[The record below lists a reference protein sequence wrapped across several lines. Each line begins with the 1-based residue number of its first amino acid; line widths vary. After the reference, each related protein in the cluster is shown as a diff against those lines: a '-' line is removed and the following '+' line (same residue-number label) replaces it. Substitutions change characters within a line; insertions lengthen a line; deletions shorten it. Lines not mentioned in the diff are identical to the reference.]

1 MCDNAAD
8 SCLVALKCVP
18 GKFVLNNMIGKLDSL
33 IFCIDYIDFRDLDSD
48 FLMFFS
54 RDIHLKGITL
64 DKINW
69 MMIIFIFVIQ
79 KQLIIWYDKDKQ
91 SIYKKIDE
99 KLLSV
104 SMEFKKNVGLVYVRR

>member
-8 SCLVALKCVP
+8 SCLVAIKCVP

-48 FLMFFS
+48 FLMLFS

-91 SIYKKIDE
+91 SKASTK
-99 KLLSV
+99 
-104 SMEFKKNVGLVYVRR
+104 R